1 MNKELLNKIRNNPLI
16 YSYLR
21 EDSTEYI
28 KLLKDENYLKQLE
41 QIAKEKYEVTV
52 PQKLEKLRKKLELI
66 NEIINVLN

>member
-1 MNKELLNKIRNNPLI
+1 MNKCLLNKIRNNPLI

-28 KLLKDENYLKQLE
+28 KLLKDENYIKQLE
-41 QIAKEKYEVTV
+41 QIAKEKNEVTV

>member
-1 MNKELLNKIRNNPLI
+1 MNKCLLNKIRNNPLI

-28 KLLKDENYLKQLE
+28 KDENYIKQLE